1 MNASESLKEQ
11 AAEALRKA
19 CSEWS
24 GLERRRLIDEA
35 VRLNALARRATAPER
50 ARTRP

>member
-1 MNASESLKEQ
+1 MDASESLKEQ

-24 GLERRRLIDEA
+24 GFERRRLIEEA
-35 VRLNALARRATAPER
+35 VRLNALARRTPAPNS
-50 ARTRP
+50 ARQRP